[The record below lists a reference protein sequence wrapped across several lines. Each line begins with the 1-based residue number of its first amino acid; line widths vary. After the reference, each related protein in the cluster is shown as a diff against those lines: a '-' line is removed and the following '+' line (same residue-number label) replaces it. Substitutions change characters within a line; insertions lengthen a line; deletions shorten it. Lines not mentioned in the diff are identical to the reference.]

1 MRTKGKRCRKKLA
14 VTAVI
19 AGAVAPSVLR
29 WVRRTGAARRAVD
42 MRVSVVVERPV
53 AEVFEFCRDFE
64 NFPQITD
71 LLLSVEDS
79 QDGRSHW
86 SVRSPTGQ
94 VISWDAVIT
103 KYVPN
108 SVIAWESVPGSAVV
122 ASGLMRFAPLSASD
136 TRIDVKVTYRPVRTD
151 LFEAIHA
158 LVMPSVSERIRR
170 ELPEARQQLANK
182 LIRENAVSQS
192 ESDRP
197 FDVQRADAPPS
208 PAAEPGERRSPAP
221 REDETRAGPEN
232 AP

>member
-42 MRVSVVVERPV
+42 MHVNVVVERPV

-64 NFPQITD
+64 NFPLITD

-86 SVRSPTGQ
+86 SVRSPAGQ
-94 VISWDAVIT
+94 TISWDAVIT

-122 ASGLMRFAPLSASD
+122 ASGLMRFGPLSPSE
-136 TRIDVKVTYRPVRTD
+136 TRIDVKATYRPVRTD
-151 LFEAIHA
+151 LVEAIHA
-158 LVMPSVSERIRR
+158 LIMPSMAERVRKEI
-170 ELPEARQQLANK
+170 PQARQQLADK
-182 LIRENAVSQS
+182 LARESATSPR
-192 ESDRP
+192 ESGRP
-197 FDVQRADAPPS
+197 FDVQRADAPPA
-208 PAAEPGERRSPAP
+208 PPPEGEARRSREP
-221 REDETRAGPEN
+221 REDETRADPES